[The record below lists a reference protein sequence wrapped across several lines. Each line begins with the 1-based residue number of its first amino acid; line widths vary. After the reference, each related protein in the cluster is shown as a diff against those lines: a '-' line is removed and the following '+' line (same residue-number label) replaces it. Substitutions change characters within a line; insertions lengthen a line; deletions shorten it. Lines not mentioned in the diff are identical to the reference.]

1 MAKSAELQLIL
12 SAKDQASSKIQGVK
26 GALDG
31 LASVGTKLGVGA
43 AGAVTAIGAG
53 AVKLAKDAAGI
64 PGVAASFEGLG
75 GSIEKMREGSL
86 GMVSDVDLMKSFN
99 TAAQLVSQDFAQQ
112 LPEAMGYLSKVSAAT
127 GQDMGYM
134 IDSMVKG
141 VGRLSP
147 MILDNLGIQV
157 SLEEAMAR
165 ASEMYGVSTE
175 ELTKEQQQAG
185 MMNVVMEKLAA
196 NTADMPEV
204 MGSAAQ
210 QSASFDVQLQ
220 NLKDSVGVGLLPVL
234 TELLTWLTGF
244 LAEHGPQFTAWV
256 QTAATWITG
265 TLVPGIQGLVEGLK
279 PFVDKVAEFVS
290 QHSEEF
296 KAALIAIGALLAAAT
311 IASGII
317 SITTAIAAMANPIT
331 LIVAAVALLAA
342 AWAGDWGGIRTTIME
357 VWAKVEPV
365 FQQVVQWFQT
375 NIPVALAALKAIW
388 DSVWP
393 SIQVVL
399 EGVWNAIQ
407 ITIETVIGIVRGII
421 QTVMALI
428 QGDWDGAWTAI
439 KGTAETYLNG
449 ISAFITNILNTILGL
464 FGTDLETLKTTVTEK
479 FTAIKQAISDKIND
493 FKQAGRDLIMGL
505 ISGVKEKAG
514 ELLNAVKE
522 VVSNAVNGVKNF
534 LGIQSPSTVFAEIG
548 AQMVAGIPVG
558 MDKEKASVLEKLGD
572 WINSIVNAFTVL
584 RDSSKAGAWSM
595 DAVRAQVDAVEMVL
609 TYAID
614 RFQHLQNLFGYDKIK
629 TLQNTAKRF
638 TVILGAVMVDLSG
651 VKDLEIPDVGAWFAT
666 LERVFGLAMTMLA
679 RINAQYGKA
688 MLEEVAAASGL
699 VTQVLGVL
707 GANLEITPPPVNF
720 PIVLAAFLAAVAAGA
735 PLIIDALM
743 DVQGAYGDVLGEAA
757 TAADS
762 LNKVMGTL
770 GIGKLIDELTLTKK
784 LEKGEKR
791 LPFIKALTALLADL
805 SKGADILIP
814 AMLALDAKYGGVL
827 EIVTSVTDKIKAAF
841 GGVADAAKSA
851 GEIAGAKFNLK
862 DFGAGLARFQKA
874 TALTANAFAG
884 PQMAMTGGAAGGG
897 GATFPSTI
905 TMRLTLD
912 IPSMGLASDET
923 DVTIDT
929 KTGIAAAQNL
939 TLHASSKGV

>member
-12 SAKDQASSKIQGVK
+12 SAKDNASKAVNSVK
-26 GALDG
+26 ESISG
-31 LASVGTKLGVGA
+31 LAKVGAGLAVGA
-43 AGAVTAIGAG
+43 AGAIGAVGAG
-53 AVKLAKDAAGI
+53 AFKLAKDAAEI
-64 PGVAASFEGLG
+64 PGVAGAFEGLG
-75 GSIEKMREGSL
+75 GSIEKMRQGSM
-86 GMVSDVDLMKSFN
+86 GMVTDIDLMKSYN
-99 TAAQLVSQDFAQQ
+99 SAAQLVSQDFAEQ
-112 LPEAMGYLSKVSAAT
+112 LPDAMGYLSKVSAAT
-127 GQDMGYM
+127 GQDMGFM

-220 NLKDSVGVGLLPVL
+220 NLKNGIGVSLLPVL
-234 TELLTWLTGF
+234 TKLLTWLTGF

-407 ITIETVIGIVRGII
+407 ITISTVIGVIQGII

-428 QGDWDGAWTAI
+428 RGDWDGAWTAI

-505 ISGVKEKAG
+505 IGGVKEKAG
-514 ELLNAVKE
+514 ELVDAAKE

-558 MDKEKASVLEKLGD
+558 MNKEKASVLEKLGD

-584 RDSSKAGAWSM
+584 KDASAEGWSV
-595 DAVRAQVDAVEMVL
+595 DALRGQVDAVEMVL
-609 TYAID
+609 AYAID